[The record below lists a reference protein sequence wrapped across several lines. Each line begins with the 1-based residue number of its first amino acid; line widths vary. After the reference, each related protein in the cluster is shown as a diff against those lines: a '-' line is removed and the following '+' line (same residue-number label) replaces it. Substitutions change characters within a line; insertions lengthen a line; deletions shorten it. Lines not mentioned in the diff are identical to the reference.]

1 MSKIA
6 VMLDGGHLRVHAKR
20 AGRVYDPDYIEK
32 IGLACSIAETIHRIM
47 YYDCA
52 PFKGSAVLPVSGH
65 QATFPGNDTWL
76 KELSYKNLFSVRLG
90 ALKFRGYVLN
100 NNRIPYHPGQPLTD
114 ADFHPDFEQKGVDMR
129 IGMDM
134 ANLASN
140 RSVELIALATND
152 TDCIPVWSESG
163 LLASRG

>member
-1 MSKIA
+1 
-6 VMLDGGHLRVHAKR
+6 
-20 AGRVYDPDYIEK
+20 
-32 IGLACSIAETIHRIM
+32 
-47 YYDCA
+47 
-52 PFKGSAVLPVSGH
+52 
-65 QATFPGNDTWL
+65 
-76 KELSYKNLFSVRLG
+76 LG

-152 TDCIPVWSESG
+152 TDCIPADETRAPIGTSGRSYYRSG
-163 LLASRG
+163 LSAGA